1 MVRSCAALLVLIAT
15 PLQAQDPPT
24 GPVEPARIERITP
37 VTVIALAAVPDP
49 PDPPVADGAW
59 TLQISTTGGFTG
71 LGAGTVT
78 IVSNGQMTCERTG
91 PCATA
96 LAGPQLQRLTAT
108 LSSVLEGA
116 WIRRAPSGICSD
128 CLQTTIVV
136 KRRAVDGV
144 RRLIASW
151 DASQPT

>member
-1 MVRSCAALLVLIAT
+1 M
-15 PLQAQDPPT
+15 
-24 GPVEPARIERITP
+24 EPASIERITP
-37 VTVIALAAVPDP
+37 VIPFAAVPDP
-49 PDPPVADGAW
+49 PDPPAADGAW

-108 LSSVLEGA
+108 LASVLEGA

-128 CLQTTIVV
+128 CLQTTIVF
-136 KRRAVDGV
+136 KRRAGDGV
-144 RRLIASW
+144 RRLVASW
-151 DASQPT
+151 DASQPTAPELRELRRLVFEMRDDPGAR